1 MGRTVRRHQL
11 QTARFPSVAMLQCCA
26 INYLDVGARAV
37 GNMSELQCFARRCF
51 EVPCPSRAIGACAQR
66 KAHAQLDALAEA
78 AATQVGF
85 DPHKG
90 FTGFVAGLRAPG
102 QMPVLSFKYEYEGRA
117 AVMHATALSFP
128 GASFHVPADAHP
140 PRLDIALPLALGS
153 RLASAAVEPAQG
165 QANHSYFYSCINCI
179 NRLGSGLGLGLAL
192 SLALTLTLALTPTL
206 TLTSTAARPPAASTV
221 GASTTRRNSS
231 GRARAARPAST
242 TTAHRWP
249 QSAACTPTPRGTS
262 SSDGGAAR
270 SSNM

>member
-153 RLASAAVEPAQG
+153 RLAAAAIEPTQG

-179 NRLGSGLGLGLAL
+179 SGGEATGCLDRGRQYN
-192 SLALTLTLALTPTL
+192 TPQL
-206 TLTSTAARPPAASTV
+206 E
-221 GASTTRRNSS
+221 
-231 GRARAARPAST
+231 RARKSRTPCLYYDRAPMAAICST
-242 TTAHRWP
+242 NPNPNPNPNLDPNLNH
-249 QSAACTPTPRGTS
+249 
-262 SSDGGAAR
+262 
-270 SSNM
+270 